1 MIQSDTTVTQQRP
14 PFVYGEILSRSLYM
28 SEQSRFPGIGRF
40 LSQGAVAGAFV
51 YFLLALGLV
60 LLRPENAG
68 NAFIIYTLPLFL
80 GAGML
85 FGMFGGLVI
94 WGCSRLAHRRV
105 DAIPRARTG
114 LVFFAILLGACFLI
128 ATRSNQY
135 DFTRED
141 YVFAVVTYLSTVTG
155 CASVAGSR
163 LQPWRELVRGAT
175 ALPLQSRLLTGITGV
190 VLRVVVV
197 FFLMESILALVCVL
211 QQEDG
216 DLTFLRIAIA
226 HFLAALIIVFAR
238 MKFWLLLPLAL
249 LVNVPIAFAIKKEFS
264 QGADSLFFYV
274 MSSYLA
280 VWAAFLIT
288 RWGPT
293 YPALAFLKQELRY
306 YLID

>member
-1 MIQSDTTVTQQRP
+1 MIESDATVTKQRP
-14 PFVYGEILSRSLYM
+14 PYVYGDILSRSLYM
-28 SEQSRFPGIGRF
+28 LEQFEYPGIGRF
-40 LSQGAVAGAFV
+40 LSQGAIAGAFT

-60 LLRPENAG
+60 LLRSENAG
-68 NAFIIYTLPLFL
+68 NGFIIYVLPLFL
-80 GAGML
+80 GIGML
-85 FGMFGGLVI
+85 LSMFGGLVI
-94 WGCSRLAHRRV
+94 WGCARLGHRRV
-105 DAIPRARTG
+105 DAIARARIG

-135 DFTRED
+135 DITRED
-141 YVFAVVTYLSTVTG
+141 YVFAVVTYLSTVIG

-175 ALPLQSRLLTGITGV
+175 ALPSQSRLLTGITGV

-211 QQEDG
+211 QQENG

-226 HFLAALIIVFAR
+226 HFLAASIIVFAR

-249 LVNVPIAFAIKKEFS
+249 LVNVPIAFAIRKEFS
-264 QGADSLFFYV
+264 GVSDSLFFYV

-280 VWAAFLIT
+280 IWAAFLIT